1 MIMFGT
7 SSLNLLMKWTM
18 LDPASFLKIKQ
29 VNKMVDIERGPREKY
44 NASPK
49 FSKNHSNAEL

>member
-29 VNKMVDIERGPREKY
+29 VNKMVDTERGTREKY

-49 FSKNHSNAEL
+49 FTKNRE

>member
-29 VNKMVDIERGPREKY
+29 VNKMVDTEQD
-44 NASPK
+44 
-49 FSKNHSNAEL
+49 KNIMCCVFCIK